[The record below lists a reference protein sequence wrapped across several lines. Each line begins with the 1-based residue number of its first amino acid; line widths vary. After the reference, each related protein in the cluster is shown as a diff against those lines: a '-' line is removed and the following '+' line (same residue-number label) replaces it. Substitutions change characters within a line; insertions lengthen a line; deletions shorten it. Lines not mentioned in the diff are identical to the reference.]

1 MSKMRSSD
9 QSETTSS
16 RILDL
21 PAELLYYQ
29 ILNRVIFEDL
39 SNWIIATQIA
49 IPDLY
54 WRERAAFYLIE
65 MDDLSNKD
73 KAKINWQYLSTKL
86 EVNSEFQIRR
96 HVVDSLRAMK
106 PTYMRNLDKRVFPSL
121 KDVMYRAQDQAVQMS
136 LGRGLP
142 MSEEHLDSF
151 LKEMVKRQVKEIS

>member
-1 MSKMRSSD
+1 MRSPD
-9 QSETTSS
+9 QSEATSS

-29 ILNRVIFEDL
+29 ILNRVTFKDL
-39 SNWIIATQIA
+39 SNWMIATRMA

-65 MDDLSNKD
+65 MDDLSKKD
-73 KAKINWQYLSTKL
+73 RAKINWQYLSTKL

-96 HVVDSLRAMK
+96 HVVDSLRALK
-106 PTYMRNLDKRVFPSL
+106 PTYMRNLDIRVFPSL
-121 KDVMYRAQDQAVQMS
+121 TDVMYRVQDQAVQMS

-151 LKEMVKRQVKEIS
+151 LKEMVKRQGS

>member
-1 MSKMRSSD
+1 MRSPD
-9 QSETTSS
+9 QSGTTSS

-29 ILNRVIFEDL
+29 ILNRVTFEDL
-39 SNWIIATQIA
+39 SNWIIATRIA

-65 MDDLSNKD
+65 MGDLSKKD

-96 HVVDSLRAMK
+96 HVVDSLRALK

-121 KDVMYRAQDQAVQMS
+121 KDVMYRVQDQAVQMS
-136 LGRGLP
+136 LGRGIP

-151 LKEMVKRQVKEIS
+151 LKEMVKHQVS